1 VSGQTNMDIFKEK
14 QISADNIKAVIFDM
28 DGVIFDSERAVI
40 EAWKE
45 VAGQYG
51 VPDIES
57 YCIQCLGMNASE
69 ARKRFTEIYSEK
81 YDYDRLRDEKTQKVI
96 KMFEDGKVGLKPGIT
111 ELLVFLRTHSYK
123 TAVASSTREAAVRR
137 ELTSADIIQYF
148 DEIVTGDMVEK
159 SKPDPE
165 IFAKACEK
173 LNVRPDQSIG
183 IEDSFNGVRSSSS
196 AGLYTIMV
204 PDMIQPDEEIKKTA
218 DLILPDLISV
228 RRIVFGDV

>member
-1 VSGQTNMDIFKEK
+1 MVIFKEK

-28 DGVIFDSERAVI
+28 DGVIFDSEQAVI

-45 VAGQYG
+45 TAGQYG
-51 VPDIES
+51 VPDIEY

-69 ARKRFTEIYSEK
+69 AKKRFTEIYGEK

-96 KMFEDGKVGLKPGIT
+96 KMFEDGKVRLKPGIT
-111 ELLVFLRTHSYK
+111 ELLVFLKAHNFK

-137 ELTSADIIQYF
+137 ELTSADLIQYF

-165 IFAKACEK
+165 IFTKACEK

-204 PDMIQPDEEIKKTA
+204 PDMIQPDEEMKKIA